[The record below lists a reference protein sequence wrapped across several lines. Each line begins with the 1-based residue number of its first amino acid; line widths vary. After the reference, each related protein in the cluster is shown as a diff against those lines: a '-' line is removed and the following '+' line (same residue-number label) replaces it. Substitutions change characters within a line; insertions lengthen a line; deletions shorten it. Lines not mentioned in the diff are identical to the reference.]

1 MVELHKEQGEV
12 HFQVMHDL
20 QVVEASEIISGQTLI
35 LKALCRSV
43 QPHWIVQSKLTKV
56 VLPRDLH
63 AVLG

>member
-1 MVELHKEQGEV
+1 MELHKEQGEV

-20 QVVEASEIISGQTLI
+20 QMVEASGQTLI